1 MKSIQVMQKELAFII
16 DLGTTRAQQGEGVF
30 VIPFDMVILKRTK
43 IIKILVSTN
52 LALQS

>member
-16 DLGTTRAQQGEGVF
+16 DLGTTRAQQGEGV
-30 VIPFDMVILKRTK
+30 PFDMVILKRTK